1 MARRTSNSPGLG
13 LGAGVGAVAVN
24 TCSSEDKSM
33 FCQASRI
40 FQIIGWIFSTLV
52 FLWVA
57 YVFFDIYV
65 LSKRG
70 KRSKGFF

>member
-1 MARRTSNSPGLG
+1 MAKRFSSPGIG

-33 FCQASRI
+33 FCRASRI
-40 FQIIGWIFSTLV
+40 FQIISWIFSIIV
-52 FLWVA
+52 FASVA
-57 YVFFDIYV
+57 YIFLDVYV

-70 KRSKGFF
+70 RRSK

>member
-1 MARRTSNSPGLG
+1 MARRSSSPGLG

-24 TCSSEDKSM
+24 TCSSQDNSM

-40 FQIIGWIFSTLV
+40 FQIISWIFSTIIII
-52 FLWVA
+52 WIA
-57 YVFFDIYV
+57 YIFFDMYV

>member
-1 MARRTSNSPGLG
+1 MARKSSSPGLG
-13 LGAGVGAVAVN
+13 LGLGVGALAVN
-24 TCSSEDKSM
+24 TCSSEDKSI

-40 FQIIGWIFSTLV
+40 FQIISWIFSIFI

-57 YVFFDIYV
+57 YVFFDMYV
-65 LSKRG
+65 LSRRG